1 MDIQWCIIGFGI
13 GHMFSIGQIESYIKK
28 VNTFFVG
35 FDGDFQAIF
44 SENCTQIFL
53 DQFNL
58 TWRFVA
64 DTKAVISI

>member
-1 MDIQWCIIGFGI
+1 MDIQWYIIGFGI
-13 GHMFSIGQIESYIKK
+13 GHMFSIGQIKSHIKK

-44 SENCTQIFL
+44 SENCTQIFF